1 MLSLFRGKKFYKITL
16 KVLKPCY
23 PGSSLD
29 KKYQILSLSKLNSIT
44 LYEIFIEANK
54 VKPTSQTYFE
64 NRFSNFNLDWKSI
77 YLLTRPVTLDTNLR
91 MFQYKIFSISWSNNV
106 LYLHKMLFRFKKV
119 DSPLYSYC
127 NEEEKTASTYFIPV

>member
-16 KVLKPCY
+16 KLLKPCY

-29 KKYQILSLSKLNSIT
+29 KKYQILSLSKLNSTT

-54 VKPTSQTYFE
+54 VKPTSKTYFE

-77 YLLTRPVTLDTNLR
+77 YLLPRPVTLDTNLR
-91 MFQYKIFSISWSNNV
+91 MFQYKIFSIS
-106 LYLHKMLFRFKKV
+106 
-119 DSPLYSYC
+119 
-127 NEEEKTASTYFIPV
+127 